1 MDYIAEPFKIKAIEP
16 LRMLT
21 KAEREQKIKEAG
33 YNLFNLRAAD
43 VYIDLM
49 TDSGTG
55 AMSQNQWAALM
66 TGDESYAG
74 AQSYYRLMDACR
86 EIFGYSFFQPVHQGR
101 AAEKVFLPILLGE
114 GKYAIS
120 NTFFDTT
127 RAHVEL
133 AGAEA
138 VDCASDEAMD
148 TEHYAPFKGNMDLA
162 RLERTIAELGAKNIG
177 MILMTVTNNSA
188 GGQPVSMDNIRQAA
202 AIAKLYRIPYV
213 LDAAR
218 YAENAYFI
226 QTREAGYAHKSIK
239 EIARE
244 LFSYAD
250 AFLMSAKKDGI
261 VNIGGLIGIRE
272 DEALIQAVKERV
284 IPYEGYI
291 TYGGLAGRDLDALA
305 VGLLEGI
312 EEEYL
317 RYRIGQ
323 AEYLGEKLRE
333 AGVPIQF
340 PNGGHAV
347 FVDAGKM
354 LPHIPYGQFPGHALA
369 TELYI
374 EAGIR
379 ACEIGSFMLG
389 RDPRTGEQLKSMF
402 EFTRLTLPRRV
413 YTQAHL
419 DVVARALA
427 AILARKDSLR
437 GFRILDEPKVLRHF
451 TARMEPIT
459 Q

>member
-1 MDYIAEPFKIKAIEP
+1 MDYVAEPFKIKAVEP
-16 LRMLT
+16 LNILT
-21 KAEREQKIKEAG
+21 RTQREQRIEDAG
-33 YNLFNLRAAD
+33 YNLFNLRAED

-55 AMSQNQWAALM
+55 AMSQRQWAAMM
-66 TGDESYAG
+66 TGDEAYAG
-74 AQSYYRLMDACR
+74 AASYFRLMESCR
-86 EIFGYSFFQPVHQGR
+86 DIFGYAFFQPVHQGR

-114 GKYAIS
+114 GKVAIS

-133 AGAEA
+133 AGAKA
-138 VDCASDEAMD
+138 LDCAVEEALD
-148 TEHYAPFKGNMDLA
+148 TQHYHPFKGNMDIA
-162 RLERTIAELGAKNIG
+162 RLSRLIAEHSAQTVG

-188 GGQPVSMDNIRQAA
+188 GGQPVSMENIRAA
-202 AIAKLYRIPYV
+202 AAVAKKHGIPFV

-226 QTREAGYAHKSIK
+226 QTRELGYENKSVK

-244 LFSYAD
+244 MFAHAD

-261 VNIGGLIGIRE
+261 VNIGGLIGVRE

-305 VGLLEGI
+305 VGLQEGVD
-312 EEEYL
+312 EPYL
-317 RYRIGQ
+317 RYRVGQ
-323 AEYLGEKLRE
+323 AEYLGEKLQN
-333 AGVPIQF
+333 AGVPIQY
-340 PNGGHAV
+340 PTGGHAV
-347 FVDAGKM
+347 FVDAGRM
-354 LPHIPYGQFPGHALA
+354 LPHIPFDRFPGHALA
-369 TELYI
+369 VELYR

-389 RDPRTGEQLKSMF
+389 RDTVTGEQLRSMF
-402 EFTRLTLPRRV
+402 EFTRLAIPRRV

-419 DVVARALA
+419 DVVARALI
-427 AILARKDSLR
+427 AILARKETLK
-437 GFRILDEPKVLRHF
+437 GYRITDEPKVLRHF
-451 TARMEPIT
+451 TAKLEPA
-459 Q
+459 